1 MSEMKRLS
9 DRNRA
14 IQEMLTSGEGL
25 KTFYRFVA
33 NNPHI
38 ALHDACQIV
47 IERPSASICF
57 SFEEWNAQGRR
68 VTKGRKGIPYYDNDG
83 SKHFVFD
90 VSDTHGDNRYRRSIN
105 PVKKILDG
113 LDLVNGTEIAGSNR
127 GDYRIM
133 LSGVVNYLGQNE
145 FFTEDEDRNRLIAEG
160 ATYLLYSTTGFPK
173 DRGITLKGYPYGLSE
188 NADLFREILKTT
200 EVLQQDINDAVAN
213 KQSEVPVIDD
223 TEEETVT
230 DEPVIPKSDETP
242 VKTQEESS
250 VTPFYRRYLQVQ
262 RDNPDSIVAYRMG
275 DFYEIMGEKAE
286 QAANILGLTLTGRN
300 VGLPERV
307 PMCGF
312 PYHVTETYL
321 EKLLVQSSVVVVEGE
336 NEPIKILSR
345 AEALG
350 QTDETKKPKP
360 ELIESDDDEPNPFD
374 TEQELTDEEQPDYVG
389 EIDTR
394 FPITDDYG
402 DEDDDPDEEDWNE
415 AEESDYNGDEETVD
429 YDYEE
434 EKQAKKEEKSEK
446 KGF

>member
-83 SKHFVFD
+83 SKRFVFD

-160 ATYLLYSTTGFPK
+160 VTYLLYSTTGFPK

-188 NADLFREILKTT
+188 NADLFRDPQGRRRQP
-200 EVLQQDINDAVAN
+200 VRLQRRHSGFFRIR
-213 KQSEVPVIDD
+213 SEG
-223 TEEETVT
+223 T
-230 DEPVIPKSDETP
+230 
-242 VKTQEESS
+242 
-250 VTPFYRRYLQVQ
+250 
-262 RDNPDSIVAYRMG
+262 A
-275 DFYEIMGEKAE
+275 
-286 QAANILGLTLTGRN
+286 
-300 VGLPERV
+300 
-307 PMCGF
+307 
-312 PYHVTETYL
+312 
-321 EKLLVQSSVVVVEGE
+321 
-336 NEPIKILSR
+336 LSW
-345 AEALG
+345 
-350 QTDETKKPKP
+350 Q
-360 ELIESDDDEPNPFD
+360 
-374 TEQELTDEEQPDYVG
+374 Y
-389 EIDTR
+389 
-394 FPITDDYG
+394 
-402 DEDDDPDEEDWNE
+402 
-415 AEESDYNGDEETVD
+415 
-429 YDYEE
+429 
-434 EKQAKKEEKSEK
+434 
-446 KGF
+446 

>member
-145 FFTEDEDRNRLIAEG
+145 FFTED
-160 ATYLLYSTTGFPK
+160 
-173 DRGITLKGYPYGLSE
+173 
-188 NADLFREILKTT
+188 
-200 EVLQQDINDAVAN
+200 
-213 KQSEVPVIDD
+213 
-223 TEEETVT
+223 
-230 DEPVIPKSDETP
+230 
-242 VKTQEESS
+242 
-250 VTPFYRRYLQVQ
+250 
-262 RDNPDSIVAYRMG
+262 
-275 DFYEIMGEKAE
+275 
-286 QAANILGLTLTGRN
+286 
-300 VGLPERV
+300 
-307 PMCGF
+307 
-312 PYHVTETYL
+312 
-321 EKLLVQSSVVVVEGE
+321 
-336 NEPIKILSR
+336 
-345 AEALG
+345 
-350 QTDETKKPKP
+350 
-360 ELIESDDDEPNPFD
+360 
-374 TEQELTDEEQPDYVG
+374 
-389 EIDTR
+389 
-394 FPITDDYG
+394 
-402 DEDDDPDEEDWNE
+402 
-415 AEESDYNGDEETVD
+415 
-429 YDYEE
+429 
-434 EKQAKKEEKSEK
+434 
-446 KGF
+446 